1 MGVEHRAVK
10 GSSVAWTPS
19 GPGDGDTKGAGQA
32 VVGKT
37 MGTVLPRPQI
47 SEQRNAGAS
56 RQGGVPAVYLPVPQ
70 PLEKIGVVVCRIDV
84 CMVAGVG
91 DEQIQ
96 VVLPRRGVDHRD
108 GDGGLG
114 PAVGGGG
121 AWEHH
126 QAEQNTHKQCK
137 EMPSHTSPPSFPT
150 IRPHVKGSG
159 KAAGPM
165 RASAPTLPR
174 FSGAAATGR
183 PYLA

>member
-1 MGVEHRAVK
+1 MGVEHRAGK
-10 GSSVAWTPS
+10 GLCRGL
-19 GPGDGDTKGAGQA
+19 GPVWAGDGDTKGARQA

-56 RQGGVPAVYLPVPQ
+56 RQGGVPAVHLPVPQ

-159 KAAGPM
+159 KRRADEGIGPY
-165 RASAPTLPR
+165 ASPLFQGR
-174 FSGAAATGR
+174 AATGR